1 MIASAIAIVLA
12 IVLFPYVS
20 ELSWL
25 LSLKG
30 NSTNGAS
37 RVTPDVGFLENGQKW
52 PVFSLVRQK
61 NRGESV
67 RITGHQ
73 RPDRGNPTDSGDVV
87 AIPQNSTPQIPRRMD
102 GNGATR

>member
-1 MIASAIAIVLA
+1 MIASAIAIVLV

-20 ELSWL
+20 DFSWL

-37 RVTPDVGFLENGQKW
+37 SVTPDAGFLENGQKW
-52 PVFSLVRQK
+52 PVFSLVRHK
-61 NRGESV
+61 KRGESV

-87 AIPQNSTPQIPRRMD
+87 AIPENSPPSDPPGMD